1 MSSSVY
7 RIGGNTILAGTT
19 SVSVGSSGATGSV
32 TLRTTSGDGLV
43 LSGANVGIGVTSP
56 SQKLH
61 VSGNV
66 RVTGAYYDSA
76 NSAGTSGQIL
86 SSTATGTS
94 WINNTVQTA
103 VNNGK
108 ITVGSLTGT
117 TEIAP
122 LPVATYDGAVYHYVV
137 KNGANLRAGTINA
150 VWDGTVVSYTEVS
163 TSDIGSTSGVLLSVT
178 ISGTDALLNITVP
191 ASGWSIKVVP
201 IGI

>member
-1 MSSSVY
+1 VNGGGDIRMYAGVNVLTN
-7 RIGGNTILAGTT
+7 RINAQ
-19 SVSVGSSGATGSV
+19 GSSYINGG
-32 TLRTTSGDGLV
+32 
-43 LSGANVGIGVTSP
+43 NVGIGTTSP

-61 VSGNV
+61 VDGSV

-86 SSTATGTS
+86 SSTVTGTS

-117 TEIAP
+117 TEMAP
-122 LPVATYDGAVYHYVV
+122 LPVATYDGAIYHYVV
-137 KNGANLRAGTINA
+137 KNGANLRAGTVNA
-150 VWDGTVVSYTEVS
+150 VWDGTVVAYTEVS

-178 ISGTDALLNITVP
+178 ISGTDAVLNVTVP